1 MSKSLIPLLFVLLL
15 ASAGWQLAQVTE
27 LGQRWRQL
35 PQRSLAEPLADYAQ
49 LQAVRALLTEDGDSQ
64 QQLVDELV
72 SAGLVVSVQLYDGG
86 GRLLAEASSA
96 AGSETLAYIRPLYH
110 EERPLGFLHLSLEPS
125 LLTSLQSG
133 IWHQLQR
140 HLGWLLPLSLLLGIL
155 LGLGFGRWRGRFK
168 RQEAE
173 GPPPEGS
180 SG

>member
-1 MSKSLIPLLFVLLL
+1 MSKPLLLLVVLLL
-15 ASAGWQLAQVTE
+15 SSAGWQLAQVTE
-27 LGQRWRQL
+27 LGRRWQQL

-72 SAGLVVSVQLYDGG
+72 SAGLVVSVRLYDGG
-86 GRLLAEASSA
+86 GRLLAEAGT
-96 AGSETLAYIRPLYH
+96 AGGDHTLAYIRPLHH
-110 EERPLGFLHLSLEPS
+110 EERPVGFLHLSLEPS

-155 LGLGFGRWRGRFK
+155 LGLGLGHWRGRFT
-168 RQEAE
+168 RREAAS
-173 GPPPEGS
+173 PPPEGS